1 MTLSEYLN
9 RLKDERNLTLAQIA
23 DISGVPAG
31 TVQRIMSGSTENPA
45 FQAVVE
51 VIKALGGSVDEYAGI
66 TKAEP
71 AGKRDTVFEDKIIGI
86 YTKVIKDKNRK
97 IAVLFGVLMLFVI
110 GAAILMI
117 YDSYHGNMG
126 YIRYVVS
133 AYQRIMLWLR

>member
-66 TKAEP
+66 SKAQP
-71 AGKRDTVFEDKIIGI
+71 SGKRDTEFEDKIIGI

-97 IAVLFGVLMLFVI
+97 IAVLFGVLTLFVV
-110 GAAILMI
+110 GAAILVI
-117 YDSYHGNMG
+117 YDSHNGSMG
-126 YIRYVVS
+126 YIRYVLS

>member
-51 VIKALGGSVDEYAGI
+51 VIKALGGSVGRVCRDLKGGADR
-66 TKAEP
+66 KA
-71 AGKRDTVFEDKIIGI
+71 RH
-86 YTKVIKDKNRK
+86 
-97 IAVLFGVLMLFVI
+97 GV
-110 GAAILMI
+110 
-117 YDSYHGNMG
+117 
-126 YIRYVVS
+126 
-133 AYQRIMLWLR
+133 